1 MGRKGYADGDTG
13 ITVGERGPE
22 VILLQHQSI

>member
-1 MGRKGYADGDTG
+1 MGRKGYAMGDTG

-22 VILLQHQSI
+22 VIARFTTN